1 MPKTSKKNSDLP
13 AAPQQ
18 PAAPPAAAPQEAL
31 RTDFV
36 LQKKPTRNIEAL
48 IKADD
53 LDAALHS
60 FDRFLERCEE
70 ERLNVAHLQARLSSL
85 ETQQKARAIGSE
97 GLIERNKIRL
107 DFQREL
113 NDFRRDVLSTH
124 FDLRGQIEFINRIT
138 DRDSVIHEILDLRL
152 MAKRY
157 QRDLGWGQQEGN
169 SSIIYRLFNY
179 DTERHAIALVIK
191 MPHLDEAVKQEI
203 GRLTDLRHRN
213 VIKLLD
219 HEITA
224 FPFFVIT
231 EYVYGSNLPDS
242 LEVVGPRPVAQA
254 ADWLYQ
260 LTDGLDYL
268 RHKRILHTNVRP
280 SKIYIDDE
288 WQIMISP
295 LDLIKLSPAKKRRP
309 SSRAYDPSKDN
320 PSERT
325 FNRYRDVCQYG
336 SPELLARDGEGF
348 DQRQMC
354 ISDLYSIGL
363 VGYKMLTGNDLFEG
377 KRVYDILKS
386 RRQFVEDK
394 KYRARKLAEMPDSKL
409 TLLLHQ
415 LLEEDPAE
423 RAQYY
428 ADLNALIRALHP
440 LTRTERPAV
449 SETRA
454 SYRRSLSNNREFFRD
469 FYARFLKDS
478 PHSGDFD
485 DLKRKRQSAML
496 QMAVDV
502 LLDLDKKKDYLV
514 RLVQTENPYH
524 AKYGYADFEA
534 FLTTLITM
542 IGENDPRWDDA
553 LAAEW
558 EQVRT
563 RALKVIQEQRSAVP
577 TES

>member
-1 MPKTSKKNSDLP
+1 MPKTSKKSSDAPITNTP
-13 AAPQQ
+13 APAP
-18 PAAPPAAAPQEAL
+18 EADKTTL
-31 RTDFV
+31 ATAV
-36 LQKKPTRNIEAL
+36 ISEGKPTHNIEAL
-48 IKADD
+48 IKADK
-53 LDAALHS
+53 LEEALES

-70 ERLNVAHLQARLSSL
+70 ERLTLAHLQARLSGL
-85 ETQQKARAIGSE
+85 ESQQKARAIGSE
-97 GLIERNKIRL
+97 GIIERNKIRL
-107 DFQREL
+107 DFQKEL
-113 NDFRRDVLSTH
+113 NDFRRDLLSAH
-124 FDLRGQIEFINRIT
+124 FDIRGQAEFINRIT

-157 QRDLGWGQQEGN
+157 QRDLDWGKQEGN
-169 SSIIYRLFNY
+169 SSIIYRLFNF

-191 MPHLDEAVKQEI
+191 MPQLDDSVKAEI

-254 ADWLYQ
+254 ADWIYQ

-295 LDLIKLSPAKKRRP
+295 LDLIKLSPAKQRRIANN
-309 SSRAYDPSKDN
+309 AYDPTKDN
-320 PSERT
+320 PGERT

-336 SPELLARDGEGF
+336 SPELMERDGEGF
-348 DQRQMC
+348 DLRKMC
-354 ISDLYSIGL
+354 VSDLYSIGL

-394 KYRARKLAEMPDSKL
+394 KYRARKLAEMPESKL
-409 TLLLHQ
+409 TNLLSQ
-415 LLEEDPAE
+415 LLEENPDE
-423 RAQYY
+423 RAKYFP
-428 ADLNALIRALHP
+428 DLNALIRALHP
-440 LTRTERPAV
+440 LTRTERPQV

-469 FYARFLKDS
+469 FYTRFLKDS

-485 DLKRKRQSAML
+485 ELKRKRQSAML

-502 LLDLDKKKDYLV
+502 LLDLDKKKDYLI
-514 RLVQTENPYH
+514 RLVHTENPYH
-524 AKYGYADFEA
+524 AKYSYQDFET
-534 FLTTLITM
+534 FLTTLIAM
-542 IGENDPRWDDA
+542 IGENDPRWNETI
-553 LAAEW
+553 AAEW
-558 EQVRT
+558 ERIRIQ
-563 RALKVIQEQRSAVP
+563 ALKLIGEYRK
-577 TES
+577 T

>member
-13 AAPQQ
+13 AAPQ
-18 PAAPPAAAPQEAL
+18 PPATPAPVPQPILPTAP
-31 RTDFV
+31 V
-36 LQKKPTRNIEAL
+36 LEEKPTRNIEAL
-48 IKADD
+48 IKADE
-53 LDAALHS
+53 LDAALES

-70 ERLNVAHLQARLSSL
+70 ERLRLAHLQARLSGL
-85 ETQQKARAIGSE
+85 ESQRKANAIGSE
-97 GLIERNKIRL
+97 GIIERNKIRL

-113 NDFRRDVLSTH
+113 NDFRRDVLSAH
-124 FDLRGQIEFINRIT
+124 FDIRGQAEFINRIT

-157 QRDLGWGQQEGN
+157 QRDLDWGKQEGN

-179 DTERHAIALVIK
+179 DTERHAIALLIK
-191 MPHLDEAVKQEI
+191 MPQLDEAVKQEI

-295 LDLIKLSPAKKRRP
+295 LDLIKLSPTKPRRVP
-309 SSRAYDPSKDN
+309 NKAYDPTKDN
-320 PSERT
+320 PGERT

-336 SPELLARDGEGF
+336 SPELLVRDGEGF
-348 DQRQMC
+348 DQRRMC

-409 TLLLHQ
+409 ANLIYQ
-415 LLEEDPAE
+415 LLEEDPDE
-423 RAQYY
+423 RAKDFP
-428 ADLNALIRALHP
+428 DLNALIRALHP
-440 LTRTERPAV
+440 LTRTERPPV

-478 PHSGDFD
+478 PHTGDFD
-485 DLKRKRQSAML
+485 DLKRKRLSAML

-514 RLVQTENPYH
+514 RLVQTENTHH
-524 AKYGYADFEA
+524 AKYGYADFEV
-534 FLTTLITM
+534 FLTTLIAM
-542 IGENDPRWDDA
+542 IGENDPRWNDA

-558 EQVRT
+558 ERVRV
-563 RALKVIQEQRSAVP
+563 RALNVIREQREAV
-577 TES
+577 TTGS

>member
-13 AAPQQ
+13 AAPQ
-18 PAAPPAAAPQEAL
+18 PPATPAPVPQPTL
-31 RTDFV
+31 PTDLV
-36 LQKKPTRNIEAL
+36 LEKKPTRNIEAL
-48 IKADD
+48 IKADE
-53 LDAALHS
+53 LDAALES

-70 ERLNVAHLQARLSSL
+70 ERLRLAHLQARLSGL
-85 ETQQKARAIGSE
+85 ESQRKANAIGSE
-97 GLIERNKIRL
+97 GIIERNKIRL

-113 NDFRRDVLSTH
+113 NDFRRDVLSAH
-124 FDLRGQIEFINRIT
+124 FDIRGQAEFINRIT

-157 QRDLGWGQQEGN
+157 QRDLDWGKQEGN

-179 DTERHAIALVIK
+179 DTERHAIALLIK
-191 MPHLDEAVKQEI
+191 MPQLDEQVKQEI

-295 LDLIKLSPAKKRRP
+295 LDLIKLSPAKPRRVP
-309 SSRAYDPSKDN
+309 NKAYDPTKDN
-320 PSERT
+320 PGERT

-336 SPELLARDGEGF
+336 SPELLVRDGEGF
-348 DQRQMC
+348 DHRQMC

-394 KYRARKLAEMPDSKL
+394 KYRARKLAEMPESKL
-409 TLLLHQ
+409 TNLLYQ
-415 LLEEDPAE
+415 LLEEDPDE
-423 RAQYY
+423 RAKDFP
-428 ADLNALIRALHP
+428 DLNSLIRALHP
-440 LTRTERPAV
+440 LTRVERPPV

-478 PHSGDFD
+478 PYIGDFD

-514 RLVQTENPYH
+514 RLVQTGNTHH
-524 AKYGYADFEA
+524 AKYKYADFEV
-534 FLTTLITM
+534 FLTTLIAM
-542 IGENDPRWDDA
+542 IGENDPRWNDT

-558 EQVRT
+558 ERVRVQ
-563 RALKVIQEQRSAVP
+563 ALKIIQEQRSAA
-577 TES
+577 TGS